1 MVARL
6 TMVEVVMWRLAAEGG
21 TIWMKMM
28 RVVVSAVGEGVRG
41 GDDDGGVVG
50 DKVADDGGE
59 RVTREAAAG
68 VMAGWR

>member
-1 MVARL
+1 M
-6 TMVEVVMWRLAAEGG
+6 
-21 TIWMKMM
+21 
-28 RVVVSAVGEGVRG
+28 VVVHGGCRGGGGAAVPWWGGVRLVVGVGEGVRG